1 MNRMLWFIGD
11 CLIMSVHRT
20 HIAIISKIIM
30 TRISRDYRKERTV
43 AVDAAWSAA
52 RLIRAHVG
60 RLHDTDIRD
69 KGVSDLVTTVDEA
82 SEALLI
88 QQLRGAFPAY
98 DVLAEE
104 SGGKTPSECDGY
116 RWIIDPIDG
125 TTNFAHALPPFAVS
139 IALQREEEVVLGVVL
154 EVSSGQLFTAVR
166 GHGAFCNGVQVS
178 VSQRA
183 TLAGSVVAT
192 GFPYRTFSHVGPYL
206 DVLRRFMAGT
216 RGVRRF
222 GAASYDLALV
232 ASGRFDGFFET
243 GLHAWDVA
251 AGTLLV
257 EEAGGRVTDHAGKGN
272 PVFARQIVASNGV
285 VHDEMLTIVQ
295 AMCDVR
301 A

>member
-1 MNRMLWFIGD
+1 
-11 CLIMSVHRT
+11 
-20 HIAIISKIIM
+20 M
-30 TRISRDYRKERTV
+30 TRTSRDYRKEHTV
-43 AVDAAWSAA
+43 AVSAAWSAA

-88 QQLRGAFPAY
+88 QQLRAAFPAY

-104 SGGKTPSECDGY
+104 SCGNTRGGCDGY

-139 IALQREEEVVLGVVL
+139 IALQREERIVLGVVL
-154 EVSSGQLFTAVR
+154 EVASGQLYTAVC
-166 GHGAFCNGVQVS
+166 GQGTFCNGAQVR

-183 TLAGSVVAT
+183 MLAGSIVAT

-257 EEAGGRVTDHAGKGN
+257 EEAGGRVTDYAGAGN
-272 PVFARQIVASNGV
+272 AVFARQIVASNGM

-295 AMCDVR
+295 AMHEIR

>member
-1 MNRMLWFIGD
+1 
-11 CLIMSVHRT
+11 
-20 HIAIISKIIM
+20 M
-30 TRISRDYRKERTV
+30 TRISRDYRKECAV

-52 RLIRAHVG
+52 RLIRVRVG
-60 RLHDTDIRD
+60 QLHDADIRD

-88 QQLRGAFPAY
+88 DRLRAAFPAY

-104 SGGKTPSECDGY
+104 SGGSAPGGCDGH
-116 RWIIDPIDG
+116 RWVIDPLDG
-125 TTNFAHALPPFAVS
+125 TTNFAHGLPPFAVS
-139 IALQREEEVVLGVVL
+139 IALQREEEMVLGVVL
-154 EVSSGQLFTAVR
+154 EVASGQLYTAVR
-166 GHGAFCNGVQVS
+166 GHGAFCNGVQVR
-178 VSQRA
+178 VSRRA

-192 GFPYRTFSHVGPYL
+192 GFPYRTFSHVEPYL

-257 EEAGGRVTDHAGKGN
+257 EEAGGRVTDYAGAGN
-272 PVFARQIVASNGV
+272 PAFARQIVASNGV

-295 AMCDVR
+295 AMRDVR